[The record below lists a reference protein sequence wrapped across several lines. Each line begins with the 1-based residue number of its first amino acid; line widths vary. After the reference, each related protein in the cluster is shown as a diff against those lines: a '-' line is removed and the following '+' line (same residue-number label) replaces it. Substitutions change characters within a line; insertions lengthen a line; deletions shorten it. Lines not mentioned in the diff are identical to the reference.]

1 MGINAKGVIGLG
13 PPTEAQNL
21 EPETQNLF
29 QPLLQKGNKL
39 L

>member
-1 MGINAKGVIGLG
+1 MGLG
-13 PPTEAQNL
+13 PPTEAQNP
-21 EPETQNLF
+21 EPRTQNLF